1 MSRQDGVTETRR
13 REVRLEL
20 FAVQARLVREFIDAA
35 CTARGRTL
43 SSLVRRAVR
52 RQLERQLRPLFAA
65 YADAAC
71 PPDERYEL
79 AVRAMLA
86 TWVWPA
92 AIAGEGTQTQAEYA
106 AWGPLR
112 SR

>member
-1 MSRQDGVTETRR
+1 MNRQDGVTETRR

-35 CTARGRTL
+35 CAARGRTL

-52 RQLERQLRPLFAA
+52 RQLERLLRPLFTA

-71 PPDERYEL
+71 PPDEHYEL

-92 AIAGEGTQTQAEYA
+92 AIAGEGTQTQAEYGD
-106 AWGPLR
+106 WRQLR
-112 SR
+112 TR